1 MHLHGIAALGFA
13 RAFVRERVL
22 GRDFGREGEG
32 KEGQQ
37 EEAEETH
44 GRKSFGCLG
53 VEYFPFLWKMWSGWD
68 RSRINM

>member
-13 RAFVRERVL
+13 RALVRERVL

-44 GRKSFGCLG
+44 GRRSFGCLG
-53 VEYFPFLWKMWSGWD
+53 IEIFLLLLF
-68 RSRINM
+68 